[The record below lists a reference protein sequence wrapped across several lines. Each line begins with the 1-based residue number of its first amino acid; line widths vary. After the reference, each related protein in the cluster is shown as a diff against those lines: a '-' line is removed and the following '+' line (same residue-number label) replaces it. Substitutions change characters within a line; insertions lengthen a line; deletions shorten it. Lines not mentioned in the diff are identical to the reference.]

1 MADHIVIGI
10 DCGASKVMVQT
21 ASFDRELN
29 RVTPGNTNVEYSYSD
44 HSNWNENFLPINL
57 DIQRNEYSD
66 GSISLTETEIN
77 QGSVIIETIQKA
89 ISDTNTDSAGLCF
102 PGIKDDKGVVIMANG
117 PRIPDLV
124 ERIEGIESL
133 FNDSDC
139 CVLGEWR
146 STVGKM
152 QDCKN
157 AIYIGGG
164 TGIAD
169 GIILDGKLIDF
180 NQTEEAKRSW
190 ELQLPD
196 GSVES
201 QLSPAGMINQNNK
214 LYGSNINTLVELS
227 ESDGCMVIFEKAI
240 EAFSF
245 LIHNRIDFFY
255 KNNSIIEKIVIGQRL
270 GAFLINDHQELG
282 KMIKSSTDIPIDF
295 SSDRRTAALGAAW
308 KKACS

>member
-1 MADHIVIGI
+1 M
-10 DCGASKVMVQT
+10 
-21 ASFDRELN
+21 
-29 RVTPGNTNVEYSYSD
+29 
-44 HSNWNENFLPINL
+44 
-57 DIQRNEYSD
+57 
-66 GSISLTETEIN
+66 
-77 QGSVIIETIQKA
+77 
-89 ISDTNTDSAGLCF
+89 
-102 PGIKDDKGVVIMANG
+102 IMANG

-139 CVLGEWR
+139 CVLGEWK

-180 NQTEEAKRSW
+180 NRTEEAKRSW
-190 ELQLPD
+190 ELHLPD

-201 QLSPAGMINQNNK
+201 QLSPAGMINRNNK
-214 LYGSNINTLVELS
+214 LFGSNINSLVELS
-227 ESDGCMVIFEKAI
+227 ESDGCMAIFEKAI

-245 LIHNRIDFFY
+245 LIQDRIDFFY
-255 KNNSIIEKIVIGQRL
+255 INNSIIEKIVIGQRL
-270 GAFLINDHQELG
+270 GAFLMNDNQELG
-282 KMIKSSTDIPIDF
+282 KMIKSSADIPIDF

>member
-1 MADHIVIGI
+1 MADHIVVGI
-10 DCGASKVMVQT
+10 DCGATKGMVQT

-44 HSNWNENFLPINL
+44 HSKWNENFLPINL
-57 DIQRNEYSD
+57 DIQRSEYPD
-66 GSISLTETEIN
+66 GSISLTEAEIN

-180 NQTEEAKRSW
+180 NRTEKIKRSW
-190 ELQLPD
+190 ELQLAD

-214 LYGSNINTLVELS
+214 LYGSNINSLVELS

-245 LIHNRIDFFY
+245 LIQDRIDFFY
-255 KNNSIIEKIVIGQRL
+255 INNSIIEKIVIGQRL
-270 GAFLINDHQELG
+270 GAFLMIDNQELG
-282 KMIKSSTDIPIDF
+282 KMIKSSTEIPIDF

>member
-1 MADHIVIGI
+1 MADPIIVGI
-10 DCGASKVMVQT
+10 DCGATKVMVQT

-57 DIQRNEYSD
+57 DIQRSEYSD
-66 GSISLTETEIN
+66 GSISLTEAEIN

-89 ISDTNTDSAGLCF
+89 ISDANTDSAGLCF
-102 PGIKDDKGVVIMANG
+102 PGIKNDKGVVIMANG

-139 CVLGEWR
+139 CVLGEWK
-146 STVGKM
+146 SSVGKM

-169 GIILDGKLIDF
+169 GIILDGRLIDF
-180 NQTEEAKRSW
+180 NRTEDAKRSW
-190 ELQLPD
+190 ELHLPD

-201 QLSPAGMINQNNK
+201 QLSPAGMINLNNK
-214 LYGSNINTLVELS
+214 LYGSNINSLVELS
-227 ESDGCMVIFEKAI
+227 ESDGCMTIFEKAI

-245 LIHNRIDFFY
+245 LIQDRIDFFY
-255 KNNSIIEKIVIGQRL
+255 INNSIIEKIVIGQRL
-270 GAFLINDHQELG
+270 GAFLINDNQELG

>member
-1 MADHIVIGI
+1 MDDPIIVGI
-10 DCGASKVMVQT
+10 DCGATKVMVQT
-21 ASFDRELN
+21 AFFDRKLN
-29 RVTPGNTNVEYSYSD
+29 RVTPGNTHFEYSYSD
-44 HSNWNENFLPINL
+44 HSNWNENFLPVNL
-57 DIQRNEYSD
+57 DIQRSEYSD
-66 GSISLTETEIN
+66 GSISLTEAELN
-77 QGSVIIETIQKA
+77 QGGVIIETIQKA
-89 ISDTNTDSAGLCF
+89 ISDTNTDSVGLCF

-157 AIYIGGG
+157 AVYIGGG

-180 NQTEEAKRSW
+180 NRTEEAKRSW
-190 ELQLPD
+190 ELHLPD

-201 QLSPAGMINQNNK
+201 QLSPAGMINRNNK
-214 LYGSNINTLVELS
+214 LHGSNINSLVELS
-227 ESDGCMVIFEKAI
+227 ESDGCRAIFEKAI
-240 EAFSF
+240 EALSF
-245 LIHNRIDFFY
+245 LIQDRIDFFY
-255 KNNSIIEKIVIGQRL
+255 INNSIIEKIVIGQRL
-270 GAFLINDHQELG
+270 GAFLMNDNQELG

>member
-1 MADHIVIGI
+1 MADHIVVGI
-10 DCGASKVMVQT
+10 DCGATKVMVQT
-21 ASFDRELN
+21 ALFDRKSN
-29 RVTPGNTNVEYSYSD
+29 RVTPANTHFEYSYSD
-44 HSNWNENFLPINL
+44 HSSWNENFLPINL

-66 GSISLTETEIN
+66 GSISLTEAEIN
-77 QGSVIIETIQKA
+77 QGNVIIETIQKA
-89 ISDTNTDSAGLCF
+89 ISYTNTDPAGLCF

-146 STVGKM
+146 STVGKI

-180 NQTEEAKRSW
+180 NRTEKVKRSW
-190 ELQLPD
+190 ELQLAD

-214 LYGSNINTLVELS
+214 LYDSNINSLVELS
-227 ESDGCMVIFEKAI
+227 ESDGCTVIFEKAI

-245 LIHNRIDFFY
+245 LIQDRIDFFY
-255 KNNSIIEKIVIGQRL
+255 LNNSIIEKIVIGQRL
-270 GAFLINDHQELG
+270 GAFLMNDNQELG
-282 KMIKSSTDIPIDF
+282 KMIKSSADIPIDF

>member
-10 DCGASKVMVQT
+10 DCGATKVMVQT

-57 DIQRNEYSD
+57 DIQRSEYSY
-66 GSISLTETEIN
+66 GSISLTEAEIN
-77 QGSVIIETIQKA
+77 QGNVIIETIQKA

-180 NQTEEAKRSW
+180 NRTEEAKRSW

-201 QLSPAGMINQNNK
+201 KLSPAGMINQNNK
-214 LYGSNINTLVELS
+214 LYGSNINSLVELS
-227 ESDGCMVIFEKAI
+227 ESGGCMVIFKKAI

-245 LIHNRIDFFY
+245 LIQDRIDFFY
-255 KNNSIIEKIVIGQRL
+255 INNSIIEKIIIGQRL
-270 GAFLINDHQELG
+270 GAFLRNDNQELG

>member
-10 DCGASKVMVQT
+10 DCGATKVMVQT

-29 RVTPGNTNVEYSYSD
+29 RVIPGNTNVEYSYSD

-57 DIQRNEYSD
+57 DIQRSEYSD
-66 GSISLTETEIN
+66 GSIYLTEAEIN
-77 QGSVIIETIQKA
+77 QGNVIIETIQKA

-180 NQTEEAKRSW
+180 NRTEEAKRSW
-190 ELQLPD
+190 ELQLAD

-214 LYGSNINTLVELS
+214 LYDSNINSLVELS
-227 ESDGCMVIFEKAI
+227 ESDGCTVIFEKAI

-245 LIHNRIDFFY
+245 LIQHRIDFF
-255 KNNSIIEKIVIGQRL
+255 KINNSIIEKIVIGQRL
-270 GAFLINDHQELG
+270 GAFLMIDNQELG

>member
-1 MADHIVIGI
+1 MADHIIVGI
-10 DCGASKVMVQT
+10 DCGATKVMVQT
-21 ASFDRELN
+21 ASFDRKLK
-29 RVTPGNTNVEYSYSD
+29 RVTPGNTHFEYSYSD

-57 DIQRNEYSD
+57 NIQRSEYSN
-66 GSISLTETEIN
+66 GSISLTEAELN
-77 QGSVIIETIQKA
+77 QGCVIIETIQKA
-89 ISDTNTDSAGLCF
+89 ISDINTDSVGLCF

-139 CVLGEWR
+139 CVLGEWK

-180 NQTEEAKRSW
+180 NRTEEAKRSW
-190 ELQLPD
+190 ELQLHD

-201 QLSPAGMINQNNK
+201 QLSPAGMINRNNK
-214 LYGSNINTLVELS
+214 LYGSNINSLVELS

-245 LIHNRIDFFY
+245 LIQDRVDFFY
-255 KNNSIIEKIVIGQRL
+255 INNSIIEKIVIGQRL
-270 GAFLINDHQELG
+270 GAFLMNDNQELG
-282 KMIKSSTDIPIDF
+282 KMIKSSADIPIDF

>member
-1 MADHIVIGI
+1 MADPIIVGI
-10 DCGASKVMVQT
+10 DCGATKVMVQT
-21 ASFDRELN
+21 AFFDRKLN
-29 RVTPGNTNVEYSYSD
+29 RVTPGNTHFEYSYSD
-44 HSNWNENFLPINL
+44 HSNWNENFLPVNL
-57 DIQRNEYSD
+57 DIQRSEYSD
-66 GSISLTETEIN
+66 GSISLTEAELN
-77 QGSVIIETIQKA
+77 QGGVIIETIQKA

-157 AIYIGGG
+157 AVYIGGG

-180 NQTEEAKRSW
+180 NRTEEAKRSW
-190 ELQLPD
+190 ELHLPD

-201 QLSPAGMINQNNK
+201 QLSPAGMINRNNK
-214 LYGSNINTLVELS
+214 LFGSNINSLVELS
-227 ESDGCMVIFEKAI
+227 ESDGCRAIFEKAI
-240 EAFSF
+240 EALSF
-245 LIHNRIDFFY
+245 LIQDRIDFFY
-255 KNNSIIEKIVIGQRL
+255 INNSIIEKIVIGQRL
-270 GAFLINDHQELG
+270 GAFLTNDNQELG

-308 KKACS
+308 KKTCS

>member
-1 MADHIVIGI
+1 MADHNVIGI
-10 DCGASKVMVQT
+10 DCGATKVMVQT

-57 DIQRNEYSD
+57 DIQRSEYPD

-180 NQTEEAKRSW
+180 NRTEEAKRSW
-190 ELQLPD
+190 ELHLPD

-201 QLSPAGMINQNNK
+201 QLSPAGMINRNNK
-214 LYGSNINTLVELS
+214 LFGSNINSLVELS
-227 ESDGCMVIFEKAI
+227 ESDGCMAIFEKAI

-245 LIHNRIDFFY
+245 LIQDRIDFFY
-255 KNNSIIEKIVIGQRL
+255 INNSIIEKIVIGQRL
-270 GAFLINDHQELG
+270 GAFLMNDNQDLG
-282 KMIKSSTDIPIDF
+282 KMIKSSADIPIDF

>member
-1 MADHIVIGI
+1 MADPINVGI
-10 DCGASKVMVQT
+10 DCGATKVMVQT
-21 ASFDRELN
+21 AFFDRKLN
-29 RVTPGNTNVEYSYSD
+29 RVTPGNTHFEYSYSD
-44 HSNWNENFLPINL
+44 HSNWNENFLPVNL
-57 DIQRNEYSD
+57 DIQRSEYSD

-77 QGSVIIETIQKA
+77 QGDVIIETIQKA
-89 ISDTNTDSAGLCF
+89 ISDKNTDSVGLCF

-139 CVLGEWR
+139 CVLGEWK

-180 NQTEEAKRSW
+180 NRTEEAKRSW
-190 ELQLPD
+190 ELHLPD

-201 QLSPAGMINQNNK
+201 QLSPAGMINRNNK
-214 LYGSNINTLVELS
+214 LFGSNINSLVELS
-227 ESDGCMVIFEKAI
+227 ESDGCMAIFEKAI

-245 LIHNRIDFFY
+245 LIQDRIDFFY
-255 KNNSIIEKIVIGQRL
+255 INNSIIEKIVIGQRL
-270 GAFLINDHQELG
+270 GAFLMNDNQELG

>member
-10 DCGASKVMVQT
+10 DCGATKVMVQT

-44 HSNWNENFLPINL
+44 HSNWNENFLPIDL
-57 DIQRNEYSD
+57 DIQRSEYSD
-66 GSISLTETEIN
+66 GRIYLTEAEIN

-117 PRIPDLV
+117 PRIPDLI
-124 ERIEGIESL
+124 ERIEGVESL

-180 NQTEEAKRSW
+180 NQTKEAKRSW

-214 LYGSNINTLVELS
+214 LYGSNINSLMELS
-227 ESDGCMVIFEKAI
+227 ESGGCMVIFEKAI

-245 LIHNRIDFFY
+245 LIQDRIDFFY
-255 KNNSIIEKIVIGQRL
+255 INNSIIEKIVIGQRL
-270 GAFLINDHQELG
+270 GAFLINDNQELG

-308 KKACS
+308 EKACS

>member
-180 NQTEEAKRSW
+180 NRAEEAKRSW

-214 LYGSNINTLVELS
+214 LYGSNINTLVELF

-245 LIHNRIDFFY
+245 LIHDRIDFFY

>member
-1 MADHIVIGI
+1 MTDHIVVGI
-10 DCGASKVMVQT
+10 DCGATKVMVQT
-21 ASFDRELN
+21 TLFDRKSN
-29 RVTPGNTNVEYSYSD
+29 RVTPANTHFEYSYSD
-44 HSNWNENFLPINL
+44 HSSWNENFLPINL

-66 GSISLTETEIN
+66 GSISLTEAEIN

-146 STVGKM
+146 STVGKI

-180 NQTEEAKRSW
+180 NRTKKVKRSW
-190 ELQLPD
+190 ELQLAD

-214 LYGSNINTLVELS
+214 LYGSNINSLVELS
-227 ESDGCMVIFEKAI
+227 ESGGCMVIFL
-240 EAFSF
+240 S
-245 LIHNRIDFFY
+245 LIHI
-255 KNNSIIEKIVIGQRL
+255 
-270 GAFLINDHQELG
+270 
-282 KMIKSSTDIPIDF
+282 
-295 SSDRRTAALGAAW
+295 
-308 KKACS
+308 

>member
-21 ASFDRELN
+21 TSFDRELN

-245 LIHNRIDFFY
+245 LIHDRIDFFY

>member
-180 NQTEEAKRSW
+180 NRNEEAKRSW

-201 QLSPAGMINQNNK
+201 QLSPASMINQNK
-214 LYGSNINTLVELS
+214 
-227 ESDGCMVIFEKAI
+227 D
-240 EAFSF
+240 
-245 LIHNRIDFFY
+245 R
-255 KNNSIIEKIVIGQRL
+255 
-270 GAFLINDHQELG
+270 
-282 KMIKSSTDIPIDF
+282 KSVV
-295 SSDRRTAALGAAW
+295 
-308 KKACS
+308 

>member
-1 MADHIVIGI
+1 MTDHIVIGI
-10 DCGASKVMVQT
+10 DCGATKVMVQT

-44 HSNWNENFLPINL
+44 HSNWNENFLPIDL
-57 DIQRNEYSD
+57 DIQRSEYSD
-66 GSISLTETEIN
+66 GSISLTEAEIN

-180 NQTEEAKRSW
+180 NRTEEAKRSW

-196 GSVES
+196 RSVES

-214 LYGSNINTLVELS
+214 LYGSNINSLVELS

-245 LIHNRIDFFY
+245 LIQDRIDFFY
-255 KNNSIIEKIVIGQRL
+255 KNHSIIEKIVIGQRL
-270 GAFLINDHQELG
+270 GAFLINDNQELG

>member
-1 MADHIVIGI
+1 MADHNVIGI
-10 DCGASKVMVQT
+10 DCGATKVMVQT

-44 HSNWNENFLPINL
+44 HSNWNENFLPIDL
-57 DIQRNEYSD
+57 DIQRSEYSD
-66 GSISLTETEIN
+66 GSISLTEAELN
-77 QGSVIIETIQKA
+77 QGGVIIETIQKA
-89 ISDTNTDSAGLCF
+89 ISDTHTDSSGLCF

-139 CVLGEWR
+139 CVLGEWK
-146 STVGKM
+146 STIGKM

-157 AIYIGGG
+157 AVYIGGG

-180 NQTEEAKRSW
+180 NRTEEAKRSW
-190 ELQLPD
+190 ELHLPD

-201 QLSPAGMINQNNK
+201 QLSPAGMINRNNK
-214 LYGSNINTLVELS
+214 LFGSNINSLVELS
-227 ESDGCMVIFEKAI
+227 ESDGCMAIFEKAI
-240 EAFSF
+240 EALSS
-245 LIHNRIDFFY
+245 LIKDRINFFY
-255 KNNSIIEKIVIGQRL
+255 KNNEQIEKIVIDQRL
-270 GAFLINDHQELG
+270 GAFLTNDNQELG

>member
-1 MADHIVIGI
+1 MDDPIIVGI
-10 DCGASKVMVQT
+10 DCGATKVMVQT
-21 ASFDRELN
+21 AFFDRKLN
-29 RVTPGNTNVEYSYSD
+29 RVTPGNTHFEYSYSD
-44 HSNWNENFLPINL
+44 HSNWNKNFLPINL
-57 DIQRNEYSD
+57 DIQRSEYSD
-66 GSISLTETEIN
+66 GSISLTEAELN
-77 QGSVIIETIQKA
+77 QGGVIIETIRKA
-89 ISDTNTDSAGLCF
+89 ISDTNTDSVGLCF

-139 CVLGEWR
+139 CVLGEWK

-180 NQTEEAKRSW
+180 NRTEEAKRSW
-190 ELQLPD
+190 ELHLPD

-214 LYGSNINTLVELS
+214 LFGNNINSLVELS
-227 ESDGCMVIFEKAI
+227 ESDGCMAIYEKAI
-240 EAFSF
+240 EAVSF
-245 LIHNRIDFFY
+245 LIQDRIDFFY
-255 KNNSIIEKIVIGQRL
+255 INNSIIEKIVIGQRL
-270 GAFLINDHQELG
+270 GAFLMNDNQELG

>member
-1 MADHIVIGI
+1 MTDHIVVGI
-10 DCGASKVMVQT
+10 DCGATKVMVQT

-57 DIQRNEYSD
+57 DIQRSEYSD
-66 GSISLTETEIN
+66 GSIYLTESEIN

-124 ERIEGIESL
+124 ERVEGIESL

-180 NQTEEAKRSW
+180 NRTEKVKRSW
-190 ELQLPD
+190 ELQLAD

-214 LYGSNINTLVELS
+214 LYGSKINSLVELS

-245 LIHNRIDFFY
+245 LIQHRIDFF
-255 KNNSIIEKIVIGQRL
+255 KINNSIIEKIIIGQRL
-270 GAFLINDHQELG
+270 GAFLINDNQELG

>member
-29 RVTPGNTNVEYSYSD
+29 RVTPENTNVEYSYSD

-245 LIHNRIDFFY
+245 LIHDRIDFFY

>member
-10 DCGASKVMVQT
+10 DCGATKVMVQT

-44 HSNWNENFLPINL
+44 HSNWNDNFLPINL
-57 DIQRNEYSD
+57 DIQRSEYSD
-66 GSISLTETEIN
+66 GNISLTEAEIN

-180 NQTEEAKRSW
+180 NRTEKVKRSW
-190 ELQLPD
+190 ELQLAD

-214 LYGSNINTLVELS
+214 LYDSNINSLVELS
-227 ESDGCMVIFEKAI
+227 ESDGCTVIFEKAI

-245 LIHNRIDFFY
+245 LIQDRIDFFY

-270 GAFLINDHQELG
+270 GAFLINDNQELG

>member
-1 MADHIVIGI
+1 M
-10 DCGASKVMVQT
+10 
-21 ASFDRELN
+21 
-29 RVTPGNTNVEYSYSD
+29 
-44 HSNWNENFLPINL
+44 
-57 DIQRNEYSD
+57 
-66 GSISLTETEIN
+66 
-77 QGSVIIETIQKA
+77 
-89 ISDTNTDSAGLCF
+89 
-102 PGIKDDKGVVIMANG
+102 IMANG

-180 NQTEEAKRSW
+180 NRTEKAKRSW

-214 LYGSNINTLVELS
+214 LYDSNINSLVELS
-227 ESDGCMVIFEKAI
+227 ESDGCTVIFEKAI

-245 LIHNRIDFFY
+245 LIQDRIDFFY

-270 GAFLINDHQELG
+270 GAFLMNDNQELG
-282 KMIKSSTDIPIDF
+282 KMIKSSADIPIDF

>member
-1 MADHIVIGI
+1 MTDHIVVGI
-10 DCGASKVMVQT
+10 DCGGTKVMVQT

-29 RVTPGNTNVEYSYSD
+29 RVIPGNTNVEYSYSD

-57 DIQRNEYSD
+57 DIQRSEYSD
-66 GSISLTETEIN
+66 GNISLTEAEIN

-124 ERIEGIESL
+124 ERIEGIAL

-152 QDCKN
+152 QDCTN

-169 GIILDGKLIDF
+169 GIILDGKLINF
-180 NQTEEAKRSW
+180 NRSEEAKRSW
-190 ELQLPD
+190 ELDLPD
-196 GSVES
+196 GTVES

-214 LYGSNINTLVELS
+214 LYGSNINSLVELS
-227 ESDGCMVIFEKAI
+227 ESDGCMTIFEKAI

-245 LIHNRIDFFY
+245 LIQDRIDFFY
-255 KNNSIIEKIVIGQRL
+255 INNSIIEKIVIGQRL
-270 GAFLINDHQELG
+270 GAFLINDNQELG

>member
-1 MADHIVIGI
+1 MADHIVVGI
-10 DCGASKVMVQT
+10 DCGATKVMVQT

-29 RVTPGNTNVEYSYSD
+29 RVIPGNTNVEYSYSD

-57 DIQRNEYSD
+57 DIQRSEYSY
-66 GSISLTETEIN
+66 GSVSLTEAEIN
-77 QGSVIIETIQKA
+77 QGNVIIETIQKA
-89 ISDTNTDSAGLCF
+89 ISYTNTDSAGLCF

-124 ERIEGIESL
+124 KRIEGIESL

-146 STVGKM
+146 STVGKI

-180 NQTEEAKRSW
+180 NRTEKVKRSW
-190 ELQLPD
+190 ELQLAD

-201 QLSPAGMINQNNK
+201 QLSPAGMIKQNNK
-214 LYGSNINTLVELS
+214 LYDSNINSLVELS
-227 ESDGCMVIFEKAI
+227 ESDGCTVIFEKAI

-245 LIHNRIDFFY
+245 LIQDRIDFFY
-255 KNNSIIEKIVIGQRL
+255 KHNSIIEKIVIGQRL
-270 GAFLINDHQELG
+270 GAFLMNDNQALG
-282 KMIKSSTDIPIDF
+282 KMIKSSADIPIDF

>member
-1 MADHIVIGI
+1 MTDHIVVGI
-10 DCGASKVMVQT
+10 DCGGTKVMVQT

-29 RVTPGNTNVEYSYSD
+29 RVIPGNTNVEYFYSD

-57 DIQRNEYSD
+57 DIQRSEYSD
-66 GSISLTETEIN
+66 GSIYLTEAEIN

-124 ERIEGIESL
+124 KRIEGIESL

-139 CVLGEWR
+139 CILGEWR

-180 NQTEEAKRSW
+180 NRTEESKRSW
-190 ELQLPD
+190 ELQLPN

-214 LYGSNINTLVELS
+214 LYGSKINSLVELS

-245 LIHNRIDFFY
+245 LIQHRIDFF
-255 KNNSIIEKIVIGQRL
+255 KINNSIIEKIVIGQRL
-270 GAFLINDHQELG
+270 GAFLMIDNQELG

>member
-44 HSNWNENFLPINL
+44 HSNWNENFLPIDL
-57 DIQRNEYSD
+57 DIQRSEYSD
-66 GSISLTETEIN
+66 GRIYLTEAEIN
-77 QGSVIIETIQKA
+77 QGSVIIETILKA

-245 LIHNRIDFFY
+245 LIHDRIDFFY

-270 GAFLINDHQELG
+270 GAFLINDNQELG

>member
-1 MADHIVIGI
+1 MADPIIVGI
-10 DCGASKVMVQT
+10 DCGATKVMVQT
-21 ASFDRELN
+21 AFFDRKLN
-29 RVTPGNTNVEYSYSD
+29 RVTPGNTHFEYSYSD
-44 HSNWNENFLPINL
+44 HSNWNENFLPVNL
-57 DIQRNEYSD
+57 DIQRSEYSD
-66 GSISLTETEIN
+66 GSISLTEAEIN
-77 QGSVIIETIQKA
+77 QGDVIIETIQKA
-89 ISDTNTDSAGLCF
+89 ISDNNTDSAGLCF

-139 CVLGEWR
+139 CVLGEWK

-157 AIYIGGG
+157 AVYIGGG

-180 NQTEEAKRSW
+180 NRTEEAKRSW

-201 QLSPAGMINQNNK
+201 QLSPAGMINRNNK
-214 LYGSNINTLVELS
+214 LFGSNINSLVELS
-227 ESDGCMVIFEKAI
+227 ESDGCRAIFEKAI
-240 EAFSF
+240 EALSF
-245 LIHNRIDFFY
+245 LIKDRINFFY
-255 KNNSIIEKIVIGQRL
+255 KLN
-270 GAFLINDHQELG
+270 
-282 KMIKSSTDIPIDF
+282 
-295 SSDRRTAALGAAW
+295 
-308 KKACS
+308 